1 MTPFEASAEAREN
14 INANAKDFWE
24 GRITE
29 AEANQNLQAI
39 LECYDQR
46 IASFDAGKELA
57 KHTHDFSIP

>member
-1 MTPFEASAEAREN
+1 MTPFEASAEARES
-14 INANAKDFWE
+14 IRLNANDFRE

-29 AEANQNLQAI
+29 AVARDNLQAI

-57 KHTHDFSIP
+57 KHTHDFSM